1 MTHCCASWSC
11 CCICSFA
18 SFCLA
23 CSMGS
28 SNMSWVFRL
37 SLTFLSRLRSLRR
50 SFFRRR
56 LLLRLRESDEYESLR
71 DEDRD
76 SVLYDRRRRRFLRR
90 CFRCLRLR
98 RSLLRL
104 PLLLRLLLLLLL
116 RVRLRLRRLR
126 SFLPRSL
133 LRLRDLLDS
142 LRPGVPIPWA
152 DLIPSHRRARPPPRW
167 RAPLDPRPSA
177 PSAQPPRA
185 LLRLCAT
192 TDRRA
197 RKFRYFRNRTLAD
210 ASLLSALSGTDGVLR
225 RPRRG
230 LRSAPPPAR
239 ATPQSP
245 APLA

>member
-1 MTHCCASWSC
+1 
-11 CCICSFA
+11 
-18 SFCLA
+18 
-23 CSMGS
+23 
-28 SNMSWVFRL
+28 MSWVFRL

-142 LRPGVPIPWA
+142 LWRSDPLGRPDPFPSSGPASAPLAGASRSSPIRPECPTPA
-152 DLIPSHRRARPPPRW
+152 GAPPLVCHHRQAGAQISLFSQQNPRRRVITFSAIRHRW
-167 RAPLDPRPSA
+167 RPASPPSRP
-177 PSAQPPRA
+177 
-185 LLRLCAT
+185 
-192 TDRRA
+192 
-197 RKFRYFRNRTLAD
+197 
-210 ASLLSALSGTDGVLR
+210 
-225 RPRRG
+225 
-230 LRSAPPPAR
+230 RSAPPPAR